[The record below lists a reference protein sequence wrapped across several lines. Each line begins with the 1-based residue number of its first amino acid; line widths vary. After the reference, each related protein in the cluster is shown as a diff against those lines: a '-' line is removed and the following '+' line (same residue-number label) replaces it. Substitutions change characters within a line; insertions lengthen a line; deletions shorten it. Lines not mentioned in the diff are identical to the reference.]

1 MIPAAFASAT
11 TAREGS
17 AGISWLAELPGLVE
31 HYLSR
36 WSCSVD
42 GPWTHGQVG
51 LIVPVRRDAAP
62 GVLKISFPHP
72 GNVAEPS
79 ALAAWDGRGAVRLL
93 ERDDARFAML
103 LERAGPATLD
113 DLDTDA
119 ALAAA
124 GELARRLAVK
134 APAGIPRLADAAGPW
149 AEQLIAQSKELGNPL
164 EAAVVDAAL
173 EAAFAFSNDDC
184 RTLMHGDLHFANVLR
199 SDREPWLAIDP
210 KGFAG
215 SAAYD
220 AATIVRDR
228 PEELLAGADLR
239 RALIRRIDIFSEAA
253 QVDRELARRATQ
265 ARMVSS
271 AFWERL
277 HGQPGFEVAAQI
289 ARLLV

>member
-1 MIPAAFASAT
+1 MIPAAFAST
-11 TAREGS
+11 TVDREGS
-17 AGISWLAELPGLVE
+17 AGVSWLADLPSLVD
-31 HYLSR
+31 HYLAL
-36 WSCSVD
+36 WSCSLD

-51 LIVPVRRDAAP
+51 LIVPIRRNAAP

-79 ALAAWDGRGAVRLL
+79 ALAAWDGGGAVRLL
-93 ERDDARFAML
+93 ERDDAQFAML

-113 DLDTDA
+113 GLDTDA
-119 ALAAA
+119 ALIAA
-124 GELARRLAVK
+124 GELARRLAVV
-134 APAGIPRLADAAGPW
+134 APAEIPRLADAAAAW
-149 AEQLIAQSKELGNPL
+149 AAQLIAQSNELSQPL
-164 EAAVVDAAL
+164 PAAVLGAAL
-173 EAAFAFSNDDC
+173 ETVDAFSNDPGE
-184 RTLMHGDLHFANVLR
+184 TLMHGDLHFANVLR

-228 PEELLAGADLR
+228 PLELLAATDLR
-239 RALIRRIDIFSEAA
+239 KALIRRIDIFSEAA

-265 ARMVSS
+265 ARLVSS

-277 HGQPGFEVAAQI
+277 HGRPGFELAGRI
-289 ARLLV
+289 AGLLV